1 MSGSAWAASF
11 SCARAGIA
19 GTCVAAIATAV
30 ATAMARRARLLALP
44 PLLGEGGV
52 GVLSEMMFPVIENRP
67 CSLRSYQATGLA
79 KLRDACARSTQG
91 CRTWRTNPAN
101 AARAGRQPC
110 RTGVPKLP
118 PLHRDRPGRDW
129 GLSARH
135 DCKEPER
142 PRGPPRYASPAP
154 AGPAGGAGLGAQRC
168 AGIHGHG
175 CGCGG
180 GAP

>member
-1 MSGSAWAASF
+1 
-11 SCARAGIA
+11 A

-44 PLLGEGGV
+44 PLLGQGGV

-91 CRTWRTNPAN
+91 CRTWRTNPAK

-110 RTGVPKLP
+110 GTGVPKFAP
-118 PLHRDRPGRDW
+118 PP
-129 GLSARH
+129 
-135 DCKEPER
+135 P
-142 PRGPPRYASPAP
+142 GPP
-154 AGPAGGAGLGAQRC
+154 GPRF
-168 AGIHGHG
+168 GIK
-175 CGCGG
+175 CST
-180 GAP
+180 